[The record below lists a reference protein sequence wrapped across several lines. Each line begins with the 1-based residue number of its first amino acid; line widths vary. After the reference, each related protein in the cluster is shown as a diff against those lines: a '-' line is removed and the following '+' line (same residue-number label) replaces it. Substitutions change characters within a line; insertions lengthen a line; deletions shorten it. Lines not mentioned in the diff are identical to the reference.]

1 MSKTIPLPPR
11 EQVYN
16 RYCSKLE
23 YIENSHVG
31 LEDMAQVR
39 NLVGTSHIISKL
51 DKLDLQAISNMLPNS
66 KLEEQKFAVIKI
78 LLGQPVCTVLLFT
91 CCKMVLTGSKSMLDC
106 ILASTSV
113 FHHILQGFQGFDFQ
127 LEPVKSRTSWATLRS
142 ASSLTRSRL
151 AEILPGPQHFL
162 HVPAQHVSR
171 AHLQTVR
178 HDNCSCTVL
187 LIFFS
192 SKLVITGAKSMVDVY
207 NGWVSLAGF
216 LKAPYKVGV

>member
-1 MSKTIPLPPR
+1 MSCTIPLPPR
-11 EQVYN
+11 EQLYN

-39 NLVGTSHIISKL
+39 NLVGTSRIISKL

-66 KLEEQKFAVIKI
+66 KLEEQKFAEIKI

-127 LEPVKSRTSWATLRS
+127 LEPVKIQNIVGNAQISLQQHEKQTCRNSTRTTTFSARTSPTCFQG
-142 ASSLTRSRL
+142 SSTD
-151 AEILPGPQHFL
+151 
-162 HVPAQHVSR
+162 
-171 AHLQTVR
+171 T
-178 HDNCSCTVL
+178 
-187 LIFFS
+187 
-192 SKLVITGAKSMVDVY
+192 
-207 NGWVSLAGF
+207 
-216 LKAPYKVGV
+216 